1 MLLINDWDGFVS
13 ESKIYIV
20 CINNLD
26 NFLMQET
33 I

>member
-20 CINNLD
+20 CIND
-26 NFLMQET
+26 VGNFSMQET